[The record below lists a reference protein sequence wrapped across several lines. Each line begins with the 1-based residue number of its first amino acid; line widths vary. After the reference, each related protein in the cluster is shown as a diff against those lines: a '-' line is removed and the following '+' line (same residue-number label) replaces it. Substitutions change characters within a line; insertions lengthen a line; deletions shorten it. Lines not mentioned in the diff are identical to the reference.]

1 MTEVKLVT
9 LDEPCSA
16 CIIITN
22 LIKEMFKELELELP
36 EVTFTI
42 IEMRHIKE
50 LKVIKGAEVEKMPI
64 ILLEDEQI
72 TAGSLPNKRYLK
84 QIIEEAA
91 K

>member
-1 MTEVKLVT
+1 MVEVKLVT

-22 LIKEMFKELELELP
+22 LIKEMFKELEGEMP

-42 IEMRHIKE
+42 IEMHHIKE
-50 LKVIKGAEVEKMPI
+50 LKEIKGAEVEKMPI
-64 ILLEDEQI
+64 ILIGDEQI

-84 QIIEEAA
+84 QLIEEE
-91 K
+91 KK